1 MGTSIIDKGMFGAG
15 LMLIVLNVEILAP
28 MATGGVVSAVEEA
41 TATKPLDDI
50 CSDSSCK
57 FANPDWATSTSPRDF
72 YAWDIVNLEEVLSGE
87 DPIYQQVGPVTYDVT
102 SEREIVSHDKENGAI
117 TYRQFTIYE
126 CAEDTEYS
134 CDTEMTNINIAF
146 TPQVIGATH
155 TAIGAVMDIT
165 KTGFSSGVM
174 GVELENVQASK
185 NVSAYLDYQMLN
197 LKPLYGFIYFNPY
210 TAETYFM
217 DGMFDLFNPAYGENF
232 VDDNDDNW
240 TANGGVHPNWN
251 TSNLTYA
258 FEEAVGPSGED
269 LALRNGMGPLVFAAM
284 GEPDCELSDG
294 LWNCPESSVTLN
306 RAQLWDYAHPTD
318 LNITIARDWTMY
330 GGMGKLIVDYGGL
343 DENWSSDTTGDSV
356 NASQRVMNLL
366 GMEIDNDIA
375 MNLLFGGDDT
385 SEPTGI
391 LAVSDSGTSFG
402 LDTFLE
408 MDSTEALTFYN
419 LDQTQYQTFFNW
431 SNSWISDSESLPLIL
446 VGGEGYIS
454 ASEFVNTSF
463 GGEDPINGGYL
474 NYSLNL
480 GGLWGTAFTGSS
492 GKEPIALTPEQSS
505 NVLFGP
511 HGLTTQ
517 QGVAFF
523 LYGELSGKTPPVNMD
538 TLERAPA
545 VEWNT
550 SVVAELYGIDDDAAS
565 ALRYLLMGPMF
576 GTLIPGFLEDL
587 FGTGPYL
594 TQPVNN
600 WLLGWHDPVVAYLDS
615 GDSEDMSVGWTSLE
629 SNKTYFGSNGVA
641 NGDGTIYTICTGEV
655 DTCDKG
661 EMLFEDGNEQ
671 LSWRD
676 DVKENATFGLITP
689 ESGAG
694 ATGGFI
700 TGDGDKIDLSGYGV
714 VGLKCEG
721 ESVLKGIPV
730 NECTASMAVLSR
742 PIQAKLLNTD
752 SLLDAT
758 PGALPIYFGSEVLIK
773 VEKVSGAII
782 AGESTSMFYIDT
794 RPRTQQ
800 QTPPVMDDMQQ
811 VFMIKTSAEIGD
823 EDAAALK
830 SKIVT
835 NQDPMMYW
843 TNFDHPADYATIAM
857 YVIGILLILNFT
869 RVALKGKD
877 DHEIP
882 GTEWAED

>member
-1 MGTSIIDKGMFGAG
+1 MGTSLIDKGMFGAG
-15 LMLIVLNVEILAP
+15 LMLIILNVAVLAP

-57 FANPDWATSTSPRDF
+57 FANADWESSTSPRNF
-72 YAWDIVNLEEVLSGE
+72 YAWDITNLEEVIAGGE
-87 DPIYQQVGPVTYDVT
+87 PIYQQVGPVTYDVT
-102 SEREIVSHDKENGAI
+102 SEREIISHDAENGSI

-165 KTGFSSGVM
+165 KTGFTSGIL
-174 GVELENVQASK
+174 GIQIDQFQAGHNTSNYLKYNIKNLRPLEAMFDK
-185 NVSAYLDYQMLN
+185 
-197 LKPLYGFIYFNPY
+197 
-210 TAETYFM
+210 TAELNIM
-217 DGMFDLFNPAYGENF
+217 DGMFDAFNPVYGENF
-232 VDDNDDNW
+232 LDENISYFNATGFEPLWEEV
-240 TANGGVHPNWN
+240 
-251 TSNLTYA
+251 NLRYT
-258 FEEAVGPSGED
+258 FENATGPDGED
-269 LALRNGMGPLVFAAM
+269 LGLLNNLGPLVYASM
-284 GEPDCELSDG
+284 GEPGSLDELLYDSA
-294 LWNCPESSVTLN
+294 NSVTMR
-306 RAQLWDYAHPTD
+306 RANIWGFAHPTD
-318 LNITIARDWTMY
+318 ANITLARDWTLY
-330 GGMGKLIVDYGGL
+330 GGMGKLMLDYGGA
-343 DENWSSDTTGDSV
+343 DEDWSTDTTGDSV
-356 NASQRVMNLL
+356 DASQRVMNLL
-366 GMEIDNDIA
+366 GLEIDNDIA
-375 MNLLFGGDDT
+375 MNLLFGGDET

-402 LDTFLE
+402 LATFLE
-408 MDSTEALTFYN
+408 MDPTEALEFYN
-419 LDQTQYQTFFNW
+419 LNQTQYQTFFNW
-431 SNSWISDSESLPLIL
+431 SDSWISDSEGLPLIL
-446 VGGEGYIS
+446 VGGEGYIT
-454 ASEFVNTSF
+454 ASEFVNRSF

-474 NYSLNL
+474 DNSLNM
-480 GGLWGTAFTGSS
+480 GGAWGTAFTGSA
-492 GKEPIALTPEQSS
+492 GKDPIALTPEQSA
-505 NVLFGP
+505 NLLFGP

-550 SVVAELYGIDDDAAS
+550 SLVAELYGIDDDAAS
-565 ALRYLLMGPMF
+565 ALRYLLMGPLF
-576 GTLIPGFLEDL
+576 GTLIPGFLEDV

-594 TQPVNN
+594 TQSVNN
-600 WLLGWHDPVVAYLDS
+600 WLLGWHDPVVAYLNS
-615 GDSEDMSVGWTSLE
+615 GDSSNMSVGWTSLE
-629 SNKTYFGSNGVA
+629 SNKTYFGSGGVS

-661 EMLFEDGNEQ
+661 EMLFEDGNDQ

-689 ESGAG
+689 ESRAG

-730 NECTASMAVLSR
+730 NECTATMPVLSR

-758 PGALPIYFGSEVLIK
+758 PGALPIYFGSDVLIK

-800 QTPPVMDDMQQ
+800 QTPPIMDDMQP

-830 SKIVT
+830 SKIIT

-843 TNFDHPADYATIAM
+843 TNFDHPADYATIAI
-857 YVIGILLILNFT
+857 YVIGLILILNFT
-869 RVALKGKD
+869 RVTLKGRDTK
-877 DHEIP
+877 EEP
-882 GTEWAED
+882 VTEWTDDSAKV